1 MMSFTDWMGLTS
13 VALVWVALVMVLPVV
28 GRLSA
33 RLRVVA
39 ALMAY
44 GLVMWPWLGLSIAEW
59 LRGMLGDLSV
69 TSVLLLGT
77 LIYARA
83 QGQVVAETWDAR
95 ERYSLLMFLAVSA
108 LLLYPF
114 ALGLGSQDPYRSGF
128 GGVSLIVLLS
138 LLSLWA
144 LRRNLRLL
152 PLTFSLVALGWSLG
166 IYESTNLWDYLID
179 APLAIYAI
187 GVVVRGLWVT
197 LRRGK
202 HV

>member
-1 MMSFTDWMGLTS
+1 MMTFTDWTGLTS
-13 VALVWVALVMVLPVV
+13 VALVWVVLVMLLPVV

-33 RLRVVA
+33 RLRV
-39 ALMAY
+39 ALAMLVY
-44 GLVMWPWLGLSIAEW
+44 GLVMWPWLGLSMAEW
-59 LRGMLGDLSV
+59 LRGMLGDLSL

-77 LIYARA
+77 AIYARTRSV
-83 QGQVVAETWDAR
+83 GVAEIWDAR
-95 ERYSLLMFLAVSA
+95 ERYSLLLFLAVSA

-114 ALGLGSQDPYRSGF
+114 ALGLGTLDPYRSGF

-152 PLTFSLVALGWSLG
+152 PLTFSLVAMGWSLG

-179 APLAIYAI
+179 APLAIYAL
-187 GVVVRGLWVT
+187 GAVVRGIWIAR
-197 LRRGK
+197 RRGQ